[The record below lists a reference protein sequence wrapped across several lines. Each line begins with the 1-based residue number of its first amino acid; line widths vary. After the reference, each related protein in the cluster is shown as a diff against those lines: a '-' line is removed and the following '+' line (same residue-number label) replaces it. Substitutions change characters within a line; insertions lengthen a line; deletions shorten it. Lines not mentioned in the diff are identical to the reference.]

1 MPTNVH
7 YNGSVEPIFTT
18 FTFRG
23 PAAEVARLLSELTE
37 RLGRIDA
44 AAVDHE
50 ARVLAQEERVR
61 GGGGLD
67 SALAYRWG
75 ARGPGVFWFR
85 QFGLNRPDPELL
97 RAAAGRWFVRQNAA
111 LALDGPLPDGLRLSL
126 PQGQAQPVRLPAPAR
141 WLPAAAPDDRAVVTG
156 LAPSGLAA
164 AITLGI
170 VGSRLNRGLRTA
182 GAPPDWSTDYLRLGD
197 TAHLALMAPEGDG
210 QAEHAAGAVGILQQ
224 VAGYGPAPAEVDEYR
239 SLQEQLWLDR
249 DATWSAPWQ
258 EAEARLLGRPRQTA
272 DSWRA
277 ELDAVAARIAAARGE
292 QRGLD
297 PAAEAAYWRYGPVG
311 LGASAWDPSP
321 GPWTATL
328 NGLREYAGEVFT
340 LTNAVLVMDG
350 PPPATLAVPLPTG
363 EGRLP
368 IPRAEPVIG
377 LPSSYP
383 AEGGGVHFSG
393 IGPRSMPARVATRV
407 VEHRIADR
415 LRHGEGVSYSP
426 IAGYVPAV
434 NDATF
439 NLAVDLQPGTETAA
453 CQAIVEVLDDLR
465 TNGPT
470 PVELD
475 EHRAAAVQS
484 LTDPRS
490 ARPRIF
496 AHATDDLLGRPQQT
510 TDDLLDELRATSPEA
525 ISRAV
530 VGWQETGLLGLP
542 REARAPARFPGI
554 PTVFND
560 PPLGFEST
568 IFDQPENDGDAL
580 QHDGTTVRLYGRRH
594 STAIRH
600 AEAVGYFAWADGRR
614 LLLGPQGR
622 RIDIEPVTWSNGQAL
637 VALLD
642 QAVDPGITIPLPAR
656 APRERPPSPGLIRL
670 HQRIEER
677 LALRS
682 YLSRLLPAIAVVFV
696 ALEFLV
702 REVMAG
708 YAQNRPWAV
717 LIMGVVLTVLVAAA
731 RALLARQL
739 ARLGQQLAEFS

>member
-277 ELDAVAARIAAARGE
+277 ELDAVAQPEVAALAHNWLNSLLVTVPERT
-292 QRGLD
+292 QTPAGLPWLFD
-297 PAAEAAYWRYGPVG
+297 R
-311 LGASAWDPSP
+311 DP
-321 GPWTATL
+321 GPNAAPGALITTPAMRDAEGSALHFDGRLLQQQTSA
-328 NGLREYAGEVFT
+328 ET
-340 LTNAVLVMDG
+340 LTIDLHDLALYGVNPDG
-350 PPPATLAVPLPTG
+350 Q
-363 EGRLP
+363 RL
-368 IPRAEPVIG
+368 VIG
-377 LPSSYP
+377 
-383 AEGGGVHFSG
+383 GHGD
-393 IGPRSMPARVATRV
+393 RV
-407 VEHRIADR
+407 VFEPGLWRQGAR
-415 LRHGEGVSYSP
+415 L
-426 IAGYVPAV
+426 
-434 NDATF
+434 
-439 NLAVDLQPGTETAA
+439 Q
-453 CQAIVEVLDDLR
+453 QALD
-465 TNGPT
+465 
-470 PVELD
+470 
-475 EHRAAAVQS
+475 
-484 LTDPRS
+484 S
-490 ARPRIF
+490 A
-496 AHATDDLLGRPQQT
+496 
-510 TDDLLDELRATSPEA
+510 
-525 ISRAV
+525 
-530 VGWQETGLLGLP
+530 
-542 REARAPARFPGI
+542 APAS
-554 PTVFND
+554 V
-560 PPLGFEST
+560 
-568 IFDQPENDGDAL
+568 
-580 QHDGTTVRLYGRRH
+580 
-594 STAIRH
+594 
-600 AEAVGYFAWADGRR
+600 
-614 LLLGPQGR
+614 
-622 RIDIEPVTWSNGQAL
+622 
-637 VALLD
+637 
-642 QAVDPGITIPLPAR
+642 TIPLEPRPADEVPHIPTGAER
-656 APRERPPSPGLIRL
+656 AGMLWRLIRTAL
-670 HQRIEER
+670 TRGEVLYPAM
-677 LALRS
+677 LA
-682 YLSRLLPAIAVVFV
+682 V
-696 ALEFLV
+696 ALVGVIVWLV
-702 REVMAG
+702 LLG
-708 YAQNRPWAV
+708 N
-717 LIMGVVLTVLVAAA
+717 TNAAA
-731 RALLARQL
+731 WLGFIAALIGAIVWMRT
-739 ARLGQQLAEFS
+739 R